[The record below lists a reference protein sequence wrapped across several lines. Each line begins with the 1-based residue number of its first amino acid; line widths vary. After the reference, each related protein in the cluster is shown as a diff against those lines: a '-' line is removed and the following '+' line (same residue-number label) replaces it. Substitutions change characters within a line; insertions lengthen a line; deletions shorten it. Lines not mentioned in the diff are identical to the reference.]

1 VLEFLAQG
9 PRRYFSRG
17 WNIFDLIVVA
27 VSYIATSPAISA
39 LRTLRVIRIFR
50 LISAVPQMR
59 RVVEALFSALP
70 GIMASFAI
78 LAVVFYIAAVMGTT
92 LFHNDP
98 GFRDLGAS
106 ALSLF
111 QLSQFDGWGD
121 TVTRLQAQNPYAW
134 IFILGF
140 TLVAVFAV
148 LNLFIGV
155 IVEAVQA
162 APQEEIKEELDELEQ
177 DVEGIAEAQEDA
189 AVVQRRILEELRALR
204 TEVAALRGASPPPP
218 PSQAG

>member
-1 VLEFLAQG
+1 
-9 PRRYFSRG
+9 
-17 WNIFDLIVVA
+17 
-27 VSYIATSPAISA
+27 
-39 LRTLRVIRIFR
+39 
-50 LISAVPQMR
+50 
-59 RVVEALFSALP
+59 
-70 GIMASFAI
+70 MASFAI